1 MPAFK
6 NIQGERFGRLT
17 VLYRDKRHFG
27 RGDHTY
33 WVCRCDCGKITRVR
47 PDALKSGAV
56 VSCGCYHAEIS
67 SEIGKYV
74 NLKHGMSKSRLF
86 RIWSD
91 MKSKCAETQKE
102 VPKGARII
110 RRISYPSGKEYFEYR
125 EKEYIL
131 QCVVSS
137 CCGRAVKRFNT
148 PAEAIS
154 VWNTRA
160 PILSEREMEML
171 NV

>member
-1 MPAFK
+1 MDDVKRALLGDHEAAK
-6 NIQGERFGRLT
+6 RLT
-17 VLYRDKRHFG
+17 DAGVLVPCPF
-27 RGDHTY
+27 
-33 WVCRCDCGKITRVR
+33 CGN
-47 PDALKSGAV
+47 DAV
-56 VSCGCYHAEIS
+56 VHEVEAQP
-67 SEIGKYV
+67 KY
-74 NLKHGMSKSRLF
+74 
-86 RIWSD
+86 
-91 MKSKCAETQKE
+91 AETQKE

-125 EKEYIL
+125 EKEYIP

-160 PILSEREMEML
+160 PILSAEEMEML
-171 NV
+171 NGKENP

>member
-1 MPAFK
+1 MDDIKLAMLGNREAAK
-6 NIQGERFGRLT
+6 RLT
-17 VLYRDKRHFG
+17 DAGVLVPCPF
-27 RGDHTY
+27 
-33 WVCRCDCGKITRVR
+33 CGN
-47 PDALKSGAV
+47 DAV
-56 VSCGCYHAEIS
+56 VHEVEAQP
-67 SEIGKYV
+67 KY
-74 NLKHGMSKSRLF
+74 
-86 RIWSD
+86 
-91 MKSKCAETQKE
+91 AETQKE

-125 EKEYIL
+125 EKEYIP

-171 NV
+171 NGKENP

>member
-1 MPAFK
+1 MTDDVRAALLGDREAAK
-6 NIQGERFGRLT
+6 RLT
-17 VLYRDKRHFG
+17 DAGVLVPCPF
-27 RGDHTY
+27 
-33 WVCRCDCGKITRVR
+33 CGN
-47 PDALKSGAV
+47 DAV
-56 VSCGCYHAEIS
+56 VHEVEAQP
-67 SEIGKYV
+67 KY
-74 NLKHGMSKSRLF
+74 
-86 RIWSD
+86 
-91 MKSKCAETQKE
+91 AETQKE

-125 EKEYIL
+125 EKEYIP

-160 PILSEREMEML
+160 PILSESEMEML
-171 NV
+171 HGKENP

>member
-1 MPAFK
+1 MTDKTRALLGDHEAAK
-6 NIQGERFGRLT
+6 RLT
-17 VLYRDKRHFG
+17 NAGVLLPCPF
-27 RGDHTY
+27 
-33 WVCRCDCGKITRVR
+33 CGN
-47 PDALKSGAV
+47 DAV
-56 VSCGCYHAEIS
+56 VHEVEAHP
-67 SEIGKYV
+67 KY
-74 NLKHGMSKSRLF
+74 
-86 RIWSD
+86 
-91 MKSKCAETQKE
+91 AETQKE

-125 EKEYIL
+125 EKEYIP

-160 PILSEREMEML
+160 PILSAEEMEML
-171 NV
+171 EGME